1 MKQDGITT
9 KKDNVNE
16 YDNEDNGNETTIT
29 KTATKTMT
37 IKNNCKQN
45 KNS

>member
-1 MKQDGITT
+1 MKQDGTTT

-16 YDNEDNGNETTIT
+16 YDNEDNGNETTI
-29 KTATKTMT
+29 KMTATKTMM
-37 IKNNCKQN
+37 IRNNCKQN